1 MPYVDRRK
9 GSGGS
14 DGTAS
19 RLVSKAIVGNGTIPA
34 GKLLSFDDVILINGK
49 TEVSLADKDDLTRN
63 QGLAWSLTGG
73 NAGETID
80 VLEYGLTSFDTS
92 GGVTKQLL
100 YLGNDGDVLFDKP
113 SSGVQQVVGIIR
125 YSSSDGDFIF
135 NPELSKEITPGGSP
149 TKNQS
154 LNGTGVVR
162 GGVISILSGTQLAKT
177 EGFGEIIFTD
187 NASGNTAIGVAWDD
201 SPYTA
206 DLSSDGLF
214 VLLCDETGTF
224 SQIANDA
231 YTSATRRDFLTF
243 GAFTVSGG
251 AIVSVTPFVISS
263 NEPVQQLFDLLACL
277 GTIRCS
283 GLNVSPNGTN
293 MQFNLSSGVIHAIG
307 SGSQLGG
314 RAQNLT
320 TINGQSPVVFDRLL
334 GKTNNK
340 PSTSVNVIDPDFY
353 DNGTGSPV
361 SIGGANK
368 ATIKYIFLLPS
379 PNVSVVVMYGQT
391 VYNSLADAVAAGA
404 DDGIVVPELYAKNA
418 LLVGRIAVASGAAD
432 LSDPTKAKFLGG
444 AKFGSGLAGGGS
456 GGSGGGG
463 DVIGAASSITD
474 GIATYA
480 DGTGKV
486 IKSVGLT
493 AFEDTPTS
501 VLLVPVNR
509 DLRIPPASGKY
520 VGIGAITMQSDDR
533 VEFKPLSQTEVNA
546 LPLVAGSVVFNS
558 EKGVLETC
566 TGKAYGKRNCTAY
579 QKDNAS
585 QTTLAS
591 ANAYAVGVIGNGGQ
605 IFGSPLFNMNNIQV
619 NYTGSPWTGRVLLKV
634 YIKTFFG
641 NINDPWRWDIRLAKN
656 GSLLGPFTQSS
667 EIKQA
672 DRATLFLDNF
682 GVTLNNGDY
691 IQLFIKQIS
700 GVTNDYPVIQNLT
713 IDFIED

>member
-9 GSGGS
+9 GSGG
-14 DGTAS
+14 
-19 RLVSKAIVGNGTIPA
+19 NG
-34 GKLLSFDDVILINGK
+34 
-49 TEVSLADKDDLTRN
+49 E
-63 QGLAWSLTGG
+63 
-73 NAGETID
+73 
-80 VLEYGLTSFDTS
+80 
-92 GGVTKQLL
+92 
-100 YLGNDGDVLFDKP
+100 
-113 SSGVQQVVGIIR
+113 
-125 YSSSDGDFIF
+125 
-135 NPELSKEITPGGSP
+135 SP

-162 GGVISILSGTQLAKT
+162 GGVISVLSGTQLAKT

-251 AIVSVTPFVISS
+251 VIVSATSFVISS

-340 PSTSVNVIDPDFY
+340 PSTSVDVIDPDFY

-418 LLVGRIAVASGAAD
+418 LLVGRIAVASGTTD

-463 DVIGAASSITD
+463 DVIGAASSVQDEILS
-474 GIATYA
+474 AA
-480 DGTGKV
+480 D
-486 IKSVGLT
+486 
-493 AFEDTPTS
+493 
-501 VLLVPVNR
+501 
-509 DLRIPPASGKY
+509 ASGK
-520 VGIGAITMQSDDR
+520 VLKESGVKAFIADVDTAAIESVDKDLEIRNVTGKSAKLGGVTVDDNGTFVAAGNATTRRGVIQANQKPNSTSNFTDDLDCPVVSNVTTNNGGNIPLPPEPIFVAMRGGIDSQSWGNIFAAYISRYANVSTDARTQVDFHLSHTSGSAEGNNIPRVMSLRSDGAILDKDGNQLTSRLKTSTVRLYRSTAFNLPAGAGLGGVNFDGFENAIADGANITPNLSGSIYGVPSNGLYRVTIEFWVQRESGAASSHVDVMMNRAGFSDISDRANVVGTRVVFDNNQIPQKVTMSRTIRLTTSQTMQLR
-533 VEFKPLSQTEVNA
+533 
-546 LPLVAGSVVFNS
+546 
-558 EKGVLETC
+558 
-566 TGKAYGKRNCTAY
+566 
-579 QKDNAS
+579 
-585 QTTLAS
+585 
-591 ANAYAVGVIGNGGQ
+591 IGNNFDP
-605 IFGSPLFNMNNIQV
+605 ISILCSSINPLTV
-619 NYTGSPWTGRVLLKV
+619 SY
-634 YIKTFFG
+634 
-641 NINDPWRWDIRLAKN
+641 
-656 GSLLGPFTQSS
+656 
-667 EIKQA
+667 
-672 DRATLFLDNF
+672 DR
-682 GVTLNNGDY
+682 
-691 IQLFIKQIS
+691 
-700 GVTNDYPVIQNLT
+700 
-713 IDFIED
+713 IDD